1 MMVPPHG
8 LEPRTYLLQ
17 INCSCSSAR
26 WNTILIQH
34 HRVKV
39 INLGTPP
46 GTTLEEKWLQFV
58 RKLVSGKDSFVGRS
72 GMRRGELLNIT
83 WDMSSGIR
91 NKHVIDLKSKNK
103 KKIELKLFT

>member
-1 MMVPPHG
+1 
-8 LEPRTYLLQ
+8 LEYNT
-17 INCSCSSAR
+17 NSASQSQSYKS
-26 WNTILIQH
+26 WHT
-34 HRVKV
+34 
-39 INLGTPP
+39 P